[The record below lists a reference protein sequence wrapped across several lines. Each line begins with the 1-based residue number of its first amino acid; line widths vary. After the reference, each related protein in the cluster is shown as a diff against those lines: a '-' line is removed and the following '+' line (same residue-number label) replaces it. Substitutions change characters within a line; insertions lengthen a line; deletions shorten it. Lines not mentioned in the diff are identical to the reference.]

1 MAKSEQQGELSEFQ
15 LWLND
20 KGLLELSNGFAAMG
34 IDDASVLAFV
44 SPEDFEAIASELG
57 VSVDLGLKL
66 KLKKA
71 VHELKASGGGADQ
84 NVVVEKSGEESVIL
98 EEEPKLQLEEELK
111 VEVLVTPE
119 ESGAMQQLQR
129 QKRSLE
135 HSISEIEQTVEQ
147 SRETLILE
155 KEEHLTLLLQRRQEK
170 MEQIEAEY
178 ERRVKECE
186 ELFEL
191 KEERIESNWRDRDAL
206 EKILKQVEKLTERLK
221 VLLSAPLDA
230 IDVEK
235 RKIKVLQA
243 VSQCLGVVQSVR
255 NVGRL
260 KFERTN
266 SFSIILGFQL
276 PIGVQEEYVLPGFV
290 QENWRCIYDEP
301 YGAITQ
307 ASEVGSLANLDTCV
321 LWGARRDIDPDN
333 VLYLCAFGESKFVY
347 QASED
352 RQTARGPHNGTFWY
366 FLPGKNGTMGFA
378 PQEKVDLNLID
389 RHDPNDNHRLSWYLG
404 GLPGR
409 RAGIFNV
416 TDSSWRKV
424 IWTGEGHL
432 GMLLISE

>member
-1 MAKSEQQGELSEFQ
+1 M
-15 LWLND
+15 
-20 KGLLELSNGFAAMG
+20 
-34 IDDASVLAFV
+34 
-44 SPEDFEAIASELG
+44 
-57 VSVDLGLKL
+57 
-66 KLKKA
+66 
-71 VHELKASGGGADQ
+71 
-84 NVVVEKSGEESVIL
+84 
-98 EEEPKLQLEEELK
+98 
-111 VEVLVTPE
+111 
-119 ESGAMQQLQR
+119 
-129 QKRSLE
+129 
-135 HSISEIEQTVEQ
+135 
-147 SRETLILE
+147 
-155 KEEHLTLLLQRRQEK
+155 
-170 MEQIEAEY
+170 
-178 ERRVKECE
+178 KECE

-191 KEERIESNWRDRDAL
+191 KEERIESKWRDRDAL
-206 EKILKQVEKLTERLK
+206 EKTLKQVEKLTERLK

-266 SFSIILGFQL
+266 SFSIILGFQVSKNLQYGTLALSFFQHFEL

-352 RQTARGPHNGTFWY
+352 RQTARGIFHLRPI
-366 FLPGKNGTMGFA
+366 FLFGSN
-378 PQEKVDLNLID
+378 
-389 RHDPNDNHRLSWYLG
+389 
-404 GLPGR
+404 
-409 RAGIFNV
+409 
-416 TDSSWRKV
+416 
-424 IWTGEGHL
+424 
-432 GMLLISE
+432 